1 MLTEADPLLSL
12 RILGHPQNSC
22 VVHHTCEERMP
33 DLLAIT
39 IVPFLKRQEERSRW
53 SAPQSIAN
61 GSSVG
66 TPDQLSPLPSSRSN
80 QYGPTTL
87 TPVGVGLPIVNVA
100 WNPVKKP
107 VPLEYTQSPC
117 PVVVAV
123 G

>member
-1 MLTEADPLLSL
+1 MLFITRVSHRTTALFITLRGADASP
-12 RILGHPQNSC
+12 
-22 VVHHTCEERMP
+22 
-33 DLLAIT
+33 LAIP
-39 IVPFLKRQEERSRW
+39 IVPVLRRQEERSRR

-66 TPDQLSPLPSSRSN
+66 TPDQSSPLPSWRSN

-100 WNPVKKP
+100 WNPLKKP